1 MACHFCGGQYCTGGC
16 LNVAHGGLIT
26 VCQVC
31 GRVNCI
37 GQCVAAGNAGGGYM
51 HTYGQT
57 TQQNLTAIGVSSIF
71 AMEAY
76 LHTFL
81 EIIADKQDTEA
92 VIAFMERQKVLK
104 IKQDQEL
111 ERLKKQYQD
120 DLEKAEKEFLEKCQ
134 KYRPS
139 ITPEVLIRIK
149 DLKAFY

>member
-1 MACHFCGGQYCTGGC
+1 MACNFCGGQYCTGGC
-16 LNVAHGGLIT
+16 LNVAQGGSIT
-26 VCQVC
+26 ICQIC
-31 GRVNCI
+31 NRNSCM
-37 GQCVAAGNAGGGYM
+37 GQCVAAGGVVGNYM
-51 HTYGQT
+51 YPYGQT
-57 TQQNLTAIGVSSIF
+57 TQQILTTIGTSSIF
-71 AMEAY
+71 AIEAS